1 MLLSAS
7 AHSGPNYGLGTLNY
21 DGWPPAR
28 FIGDA
33 TSRVSWVKPELVAKA
48 CDEPDPDHTLEAC
61 QDGGHIVLPN
71 PCTFP
76 KSDDFARLACHELA
90 HQRGWAAD
98 HPR

>member
-1 MLLSAS
+1 MISLLILAS
-7 AHSGPNYGLGTLNY
+7 WGWETQNF

-28 FIGDA
+28 FTGDTKA
-33 TSRVSWVKPELVAKA
+33 QVTFVAPDKVAKA
-48 CDEPDPDHTLEAC
+48 CEEKDPDHVLEAC

-76 KSDDFARLACHELA
+76 LTDNYARLACHELA
-90 HQRGWAAD
+90 HRSGWAGN